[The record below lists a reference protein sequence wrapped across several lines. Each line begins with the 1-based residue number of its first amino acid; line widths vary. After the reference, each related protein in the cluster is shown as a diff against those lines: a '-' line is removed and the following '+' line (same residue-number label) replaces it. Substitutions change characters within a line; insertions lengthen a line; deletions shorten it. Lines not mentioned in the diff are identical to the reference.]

1 MTALQ
6 SLIRLHR
13 WQVDERR
20 RQLAQ
25 LEALGEKLRGEQQR
39 LEAEQRS
46 EQTAA
51 EGSPEGAYAYGSY
64 AGALAERRRTL
75 AQSFAEVEQQILKAR
90 DALAEAFQ
98 EMKRYEIT
106 AANRQRQQ
114 RAKLARRQQ
123 GALDDVAIDNYRR
136 REGGQ

>member
-25 LEALGEKLRGEQQR
+25 LEALGDKLRGEQQR

-51 EGSPEGAYAYGSY
+51 EGSPEAAYAYGSY

-75 AQSFAEVEQQILKAR
+75 AQSFAEVEQQIVKAR
-90 DALAEAFQ
+90 EVVAEAFQ

-114 RAKLARRQQ
+114 RAKIARRQQ
-123 GALDDVAIDNYRR
+123 AALDDVALDTYRR
-136 REGGQ
+136 RNGGR

>member
-20 RQLAQ
+20 RQLAE

-51 EGSPEGAYAYGSY
+51 EGSAEAAYAYGSY
-64 AGALAERRRTL
+64 AGALVERRRTL

-90 DALAEAFQ
+90 DAVAEAFQ

-114 RAKLARRQQ
+114 RLKVARRQQ
-123 GALDDVAIDNYRR
+123 GALDDIAIDNYRR
-136 REGGQ
+136 RDSGH

>member
-1 MTALQ
+1 MTALE

-20 RQLAQ
+20 RQLAE
-25 LEALGEKLRGEQQR
+25 LEALGDKLRDEQQR

-46 EQTAA
+46 EQAA
-51 EGSPEGAYAYGSY
+51 AASSTEAAYTYGNY
-64 AGALAERRRTL
+64 AGALAERRRIL
-75 AQSFAEVEQQILKAR
+75 AQSFAEVEQQIVKAR
-90 DALAEAFQ
+90 EVVAEAFQ

-114 RAKLARRQQ
+114 RAKIARRQQ
-123 GALDDVAIDNYRR
+123 AALDDVALDTYRR
-136 REGGQ
+136 RNGGR